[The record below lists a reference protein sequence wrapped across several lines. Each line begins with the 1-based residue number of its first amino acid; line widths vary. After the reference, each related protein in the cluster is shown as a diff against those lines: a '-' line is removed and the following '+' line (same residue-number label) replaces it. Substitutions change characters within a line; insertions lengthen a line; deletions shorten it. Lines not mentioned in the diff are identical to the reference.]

1 VAPTLSRGR
10 RRTLWEDDV
19 ARGRRARGL
28 LVVRVLTA
36 AAVASAGLAAS
47 LPAYATTPAATT
59 YPTATLAA
67 TSRTATV
74 TPAAT
79 ALVSY
84 EYAQARMKRLIPL
97 RVKKLPALGT
107 YTQRSGFVADALTWN
122 ATWRTRATAPMR
134 GASTTKL
141 ATAATALLTVGMD
154 TRWPTRVLTGRKQT
168 EVILKGGG
176 DPLLTSAQ
184 LRTLARRTATA
195 LVAAAPPAPDPAA
208 APATTLTTP
217 TVFDIR
223 VKVDDTLYP
232 APTPA
237 SGWPSTYYPSVVQ
250 PVRPLIRD
258 LRNSWDSVKDTA
270 QYFST
275 QLDAE
280 LKKAL
285 SARTDLAVTATWAGR
300 LAAAPTATEVARFE
314 GNTSGAALRLM
325 LLVSDND
332 VAEMLYRNNALAAKG
347 SATWSAA
354 RKTEFE
360 ALASIKVNT
369 TGWSLNDGSG
379 VSRNDRVTAYGLAQL
394 LRRAVSPAYPELAPL
409 KGMLPVGGISGTL
422 KSKYG
427 RYDTSPTSCAK
438 GHVFA
443 KTGTLKD
450 AIGLA
455 GYVDGQDG
463 RTKIFAVLVARP
475 PAYSPLT
482 TRRSVDRIA
491 ATATG
496 CY

>member
-1 VAPTLSRGR
+1 
-10 RRTLWEDDV
+10 V
-19 ARGRRARGL
+19 ARGRRAGGL
-28 LVVRVLTA
+28 LVLTI
-36 AAVASAGLAAS
+36 AAVTSATLATS
-47 LPAYATTPAATT
+47 LPASASTAPTTTVPSSTRSSVLA
-59 YPTATLAA
+59 PTATA
-67 TSRTATV
+67 
-74 TPAAT
+74 P
-79 ALVSY
+79 VSY
-84 EYAQARMKRLIPL
+84 EYAQARMKRVIPV
-97 RVKKLPALGT
+97 RVRNLPAFGS

-122 ATWRTRATAPMR
+122 SPWKTRATSPMR

-141 ATAATALLTVGMD
+141 ATAATTLLTVGTG
-154 TRWPTRVLTGRKQT
+154 TRWPTRVVTGRKAT

-176 DPLLTSAQ
+176 DPLLTSSQ
-184 LRTLARRTATA
+184 LRTLAKRTATA
-195 LVAAAPPAPDPAA
+195 LVAVAPPAPDPAA
-208 APATTLTTP
+208 PPATTR

-237 SGWPSTYYPSVVQ
+237 SGWPSHYYPSVVQ

-258 LRNSWDSVKDTA
+258 LRNSYDSVKDTA
-270 QYFST
+270 QYFAS
-275 QLDAE
+275 QLDAA
-280 LKKAL
+280 LKTAL

-300 LAAAPTATEVARFE
+300 LAAAPDATEVARFD
-314 GNTSGAALRLM
+314 GNSSGAALRLM

-332 VAEMLYRNNALAAKG
+332 VAEMLYRNNALVAKG
-347 SATWSAA
+347 SATWGAA
-354 RKTEFE
+354 RRTELE
-360 ALASIKVNT
+360 ALAGIGVNT
-369 TGWSLNDGSG
+369 TGWSIQDGSG
-379 VSRNDRVTAYGLAQL
+379 VSRNDRVTAYGLAQI
-394 LRRAVSPAYPELAPL
+394 LRRALSPAHPALAPL
-409 KGMLPVGGISGTL
+409 KAMLPVGGVSGTL
-422 KSKYG
+422 QSKYG
-427 RYDTSPTSCAK
+427 RYDTSPSSCAK

-463 RTKIFAVLVARP
+463 RTKVFAVIVARQ